1 MINEIILITQILF
14 LVLAIGV
21 FFYLIN
27 YTKNAIN
34 IYERNIEIINKF
46 EEEKKEF
53 QDRLLYFEILRKN
66 YFELYLAELKD
77 LDNNKLIEISTLQKE
92 LEEAIIKKNYELAG
106 KLQQELNLITKF
118 LNNGK
123 K

>member
-92 LEEAIIKKNYELAG
+92 LEEAIIKENYELAG